1 MLTKTEAAALLFSA
15 AVAAGALITAG
26 ASKAHGQ
33 ELSEVAAQAY
43 CKYWG
48 DLTHRIAQVRDRG
61 GDLGEVEQALLEGM
75 SSEDNVGRALWIAKA
90 VYSYPTYTAYD
101 EGAITYTACQFGQWW
116 RR

>member
-1 MLTKTEAAALLFSA
+1 MLTRTEAAALLFAA

-33 ELSEVAAQAY
+33 ELSEAAAQAY
-43 CKYWG
+43 CKDWG
-48 DLTHRIAQVRDRG
+48 DLAHHIAMARDRG
-61 GDLGEVEQALLEGM
+61 GDLGQVEQVLLGSM
-75 SSEDNVGRALWIAKA
+75 TAEDNVGLALWIAKA

-101 EGAITYTACQFGQWW
+101 EGAIIYTTCQFGQWW